1 MPIAASNTF
10 QTPSQ
15 PPLTITRNRPM
26 MQAPPKL
33 NIEDSKDY
41 DDSNEQK
48 GNEPYFRADGCPE
61 LKSPTMRN

>member
-1 MPIAASNTF
+1 
-10 QTPSQ
+10 
-15 PPLTITRNRPM
+15 M
-26 MQAPPKL
+26 MQAPPNL

-41 DDSNEQK
+41 DDNNEQK